1 MPDFKVDV
9 AGRAALITGGGA
21 GSGRSIALALGASGA
36 SVAVS
41 DLNIERA
48 DTVAEAIRAG
58 GGSAVALHSDVS
70 NRFQAANMIERTR
83 DAFSRLDIL
92 VNAASIF
99 HPEPMLGVDE
109 WNWRRQIEVN
119 ITGAFFCTQL
129 VARVMADE
137 GGGSIINLAP
147 VESTLPAGIGYITAG
162 AGFMGMTR
170 QAAREL
176 AQHKIRVN
184 CIAADLQTDLLVD
197 VVSAALFLASD
208 AAKSITGQVLTDD
221 GAGSLR
227 AWLSEASQ

>member
-1 MPDFKVDV
+1 MSDLEVDL
-9 AGRAALITGGGA
+9 AGRAALVTGGGA
-21 GSGRSIALALGASGA
+21 GIGRSIALALGACGA

-48 DTVAEAIRAG
+48 DKVADAILAG
-58 GGSAVALHSDVS
+58 GGSAIALHSDIS

-92 VNAASIF
+92 VNAACIF
-99 HPEPMLGVDE
+99 HPEPMLDVDE

-119 ITGAFFCTQL
+119 ITGAFFCAQL
-129 VARVMADE
+129 VARVMAEE

-147 VESTLPAGIGYITAG
+147 LESTLPAGIGYITAG
-162 AGFMGMTR
+162 AGLMGMTR

-176 AQHKIRVN
+176 AQRKIRVN
-184 CIAADLQTDLLVD
+184 CIAANMQAEPSVD
-197 VVSAALFLASD
+197 VVGAALFLCSD
-208 AAKSITGQVLTDD
+208 AGQSITGQALTDD

-227 AWLSEASQ
+227 AWLSQASQ

>member
-1 MPDFKVDV
+1 MPDFKVDL
-9 AGRAALITGGGA
+9 ANRTALVTGGGA
-21 GSGRSIALALGASGA
+21 GIGRSIALALGASGA

-48 DTVAEAIRAG
+48 DKVADAIRAG
-58 GGSAVALHSDVS
+58 CGSAVALHSDVS

-129 VARVMADE
+129 VARVMAGE

-162 AGFMGMTR
+162 AGLMGMTR
-170 QAAREL
+170 QAAREM

-184 CIAADLQTDLLVD
+184 CIAANLQAEPSVD
-197 VVSAALFLASD
+197 IVNAALFLASD
-208 AAKSITGQVLTDD
+208 AAKSFTGRVLADD

-227 AWLSEASQ
+227 AWLLEASQ

>member
-1 MPDFKVDV
+1 MPDFKVDL
-9 AGRAALITGGGA
+9 ANRTALVTGGGA
-21 GSGRSIALALGASGA
+21 GIGRSIALAFGANGA

-48 DTVAEAIRAG
+48 DKVADAIRAG
-58 GGSAVALHSDVS
+58 CGSAVALQSDVS

-129 VARVMADE
+129 VARVMAGE

-162 AGFMGMTR
+162 AGLMGMTR
-170 QAAREL
+170 QAAREM

-184 CIAADLQTDLLVD
+184 CIAANLQAEPSVD
-197 VVSAALFLASD
+197 IVSAALFLASD
-208 AAKSITGQVLTDD
+208 AAKSFTGRVLADD

-227 AWLSEASQ
+227 AWLSEASL